1 MNNIGHYIDKDSFIH
16 HLHPFVKNSLFAF
29 AFLTSLI
36 TNNTVIL
43 AILFLST
50 ILVGV
55 LAKLPIRDS
64 LKTLKSAAFLIVVF
78 SLIIWPF
85 SLKEGTVILE
95 IGSAEVYS
103 VGLLYGISMSLRFSN
118 IVLMSIYWMMF
129 TSIGEITLGLIKARI
144 PYKFAFSFSMALRF
158 VPLVMKDLTIIKEA
172 QKSRALEID
181 KGKLLEKIRK
191 NVVLLIPLSSR
202 SLGMINQIAT
212 SLESRGFGA
221 SNSRTYA
228 FDKKMSYSDY
238 AILLLVSLGVGIL
251 IYLRFYMNIQITNT
265 VL

>member
-29 AFLTSLI
+29 VFMLSLF
-36 TNNTVIL
+36 TNNTF
-43 AILFLST
+43 ILFALFLG
-50 ILVGV
+50 ILLLGMA
-55 LAKLPIRDS
+55 AKLPIKAS
-64 LKTLKSAAFLIVVF
+64 LKTLKSAALVMIVF

-85 SLKEGTVILE
+85 TLKEGSVLFQ
-95 IGSAEVYS
+95 IGTLKVYS
-103 VGLLYGISMSLRFSN
+103 VGVMYGISMSLRFSN

-129 TSIGEITLGLIKARI
+129 TSIGEITLGLIKAKI
-144 PYKFAFSFSMALRF
+144 PYKFAFSFSRSLRF
-158 VPLVMKDLTIIKEA
+158 VPLVMKDLSIIKEA

-181 KGKLLEKIRK
+181 KGKLLDRIKK

-202 SLGMINQIAT
+202 SLGMISQIAT

-221 SNSRTYA
+221 MNARTYSNDRK
-228 FDKKMSYSDY
+228 FLRSDY
-238 AILLLVSLGVGIL
+238 LVLFMLTISIGIL
-251 IYLRFYMNIQITNT
+251 IYLRVNGSIQITNS